1 MTALYVLG
9 AILVVLVLAVM
20 VAPLFREEGPAA
32 ELESLPPAE
41 RREAALEA
49 VRDLQ
54 FEHETGK
61 MGDDEYRRLRAH
73 YGRIVLA
80 AEEELETA
88 GEAVPEGGGEARAAV
103 AAAREGDAG
112 GEAAREAGSGA
123 ESPGP
128 VPDCPECGAE
138 LEAAVRFCPSCGAR
152 QPAASAEER
161 EG

>member
-20 VAPLFREEGPAA
+20 VAPLFREAGPAA
-32 ELESLPPAE
+32 ELESLPPAD

-73 YGRIVLA
+73 YGRLVLE
-80 AEEELETA
+80 AEEELEAA

-103 AAAREGDAG
+103 AAARGEASA
-112 GEAAREAGSGA
+112 GEAATEARSGA
-123 ESPGP
+123 EAPGS
-128 VPDCPECGAE
+128 VPDCPECGVE

-152 QPAASAEER
+152 QPDAPPEGR